1 MHLRAHA
8 CVRVLMCVCVRLR
21 FTVNRR
27 FGSQAVLTGSPGT
40 IALSD
45 PLTECT

>member
-1 MHLRAHA
+1 
-8 CVRVLMCVCVRLR
+8 MCVCVRLR

-27 FGSQAVLTGSPGT
+27 FGSHAVLTGSPGT

-45 PLTECT
+45 PSD